1 MPPIEAMYE
10 ELQEARA
17 AWNDLYGLLRQG
29 QYDTSVLRQAIG
41 DVSVDNLHQR
51 ALLVFE
57 LTESLR
63 PETDQDKSA
72 ILMSSRSSEMRNAFT
87 SIKNQ
92 AQGVV
97 KQFKAS
103 WRENTVIKDANNNL
117 SMQLFDGETNTAN
130 VDISGHLIQIS
141 KSVNELLAI
150 VVILPSLCQS
160 NAVGDL
166 VERAQAFA
174 SIVHDVGKMQ
184 IEAQK
189 HAKNV
194 EQSVITSAL
203 KEKAIQ
209 DHLSQIETMASK
221 VQATQ
226 QAAEKESAS
235 VNSLVA
241 QIKSIGASA
250 DSLEQQVSS
259 YKSKFEAF
267 QTQLDARL
275 KLFLDF
281 EANVKS
287 ASEQNQLRE
296 AEISRL
302 MEKADTMIR
311 GATTAGLSKSLE
323 DARDAYGKQMRN
335 SRFGFLASIV
345 VLLVSA
351 IPLAAH
357 LLPGLF
363 GKFAPEI
370 SEGVQ
375 NSPLGVLGKIILLLP
390 GTWLAVFFTKSFSE
404 FFHLEREYAHKA
416 ALAKSVEGFKR
427 EAPKYQEEIT
437 ASVFGE
443 ILNNP
448 SSRKSPEP
456 AQHPI
461 YEVITKNLGN
471 MFGSK
476 KNGK

>member
-1 MPPIEAMYE
+1 
-10 ELQEARA
+10 
-17 AWNDLYGLLRQG
+17 
-29 QYDTSVLRQAIG
+29 
-41 DVSVDNLHQR
+41 
-51 ALLVFE
+51 
-57 LTESLR
+57 
-63 PETDQDKSA
+63 
-72 ILMSSRSSEMRNAFT
+72 
-87 SIKNQ
+87 
-92 AQGVV
+92 
-97 KQFKAS
+97 
-103 WRENTVIKDANNNL
+103 
-117 SMQLFDGETNTAN
+117 
-130 VDISGHLIQIS
+130 
-141 KSVNELLAI
+141 
-150 VVILPSLCQS
+150 
-160 NAVGDL
+160 
-166 VERAQAFA
+166 
-174 SIVHDVGKMQ
+174 
-184 IEAQK
+184 
-189 HAKNV
+189 
-194 EQSVITSAL
+194 
-203 KEKAIQ
+203 
-209 DHLSQIETMASK
+209 
-221 VQATQ
+221 
-226 QAAEKESAS
+226 
-235 VNSLVA
+235 LVA
-241 QIKSIGASA
+241 QIKAIGASA
-250 DSLEQQVSS
+250 DSLEQQVSG

-275 KLFLDF
+275 KMFVDF

-404 FFHLEREYAHKA
+404 FFHLEWEYAHKA